1 MRLRTKVVTM
11 VLIAVVIMFG
21 SFSVYALSWMHVPF
35 EVESA
40 DGSKVFIFD
49 PHPISPYY
57 IRRTPSPMRM
67 GVYYNT
73 EPLQLIYRVS
83 LEAISNMPLGENNL
97 VFSECFRYM
106 IFIPARAGGNSV
118 AVEFYREG
126 VLLQSY
132 IVSDLVRHIDAPHI
146 EVWVGLQWEDQNQRS
161 FNPETNQL
169 SITTIDGIFPFT
181 SLPIGGRTFVF
192 DITTGEI
199 VARSPNVATP
209 VFGVVIFIIIVSSV
223 RIYKKRKAHEQIR
236 AEEKMAR

>member
-1 MRLRTKVVTM
+1 M
-11 VLIAVVIMFG
+11 VLIAVVIMLG
-21 SFSVYALSWMHVPF
+21 SFSVYELSWVHVPF
-35 EVESA
+35 EVESE

-73 EPLQLIYRVS
+73 EPLQLIYTLDLDVAS
-83 LEAISNMPLGENNL
+83 APFGEMDL
-97 VFSECFRYM
+97 AFSECFRYM
-106 IFIPARAGGNSV
+106 VFIPLGTWWADSA
-118 AVEFYREG
+118 ALEFYKDG
-126 VLLQSY
+126 VLFHTY
-132 IVSDLVRHIDAPHI
+132 TVSDLVRHPDALRGGWFGI
-146 EVWVGLQWEDQNQRS
+146 TWEHWDQRT

-169 SITTIDGIFPFT
+169 NITTIDGIFPFT

-199 VARSPNVATP
+199 VARSPNMATP
-209 VFGVVIFIIIVSSV
+209 ILGVVMLIIIVSSV